1 MKVYTIGRENT
12 CDIVMSDNTDVISR
26 KHAILNVYA
35 SGKMTITD
43 QSQNGTYVNGMRIT
57 PNTAVPVTR
66 KDNVSLAH
74 VATLDWNRVPK
85 QVTILQ
91 YIIIAVIAIIVIGGG
106 IWGYNFFGGGGE
118 DPEDIRSVEQMKLE
132 LKDSLSREKTKNDS
146 ILKAKN
152 DSLDRLKAQNDSIQ
166 NANNNKPKPGPV
178 PNDTTKIDT
187 TKNDTAATRIR

>member
-152 DSLDRLKAQNDSIQ
+152 DSILKAKNDSIQ
-166 NANNNKPKPGPV
+166 KANNNKPKPKPGPGD
-178 PNDTTKIDT
+178 NDTTKIDT

>member
-152 DSLDRLKAQNDSIQ
+152 DSILKAKNDSIQ
-166 NANNNKPKPGPV
+166 DANNNKPKPNPGPGD
-178 PNDTTKIDT
+178 NDTTKIDT